1 MPGQIIVKFKD
12 DTGPAIQADAR
23 RDEGL
28 KKVKDLMNK
37 VRGQSVERAIRELER
52 LPSVEYA
59 EPDYVVYP
67 AGYADEPR
75 FGELWG
81 LHNTGQAIDG
91 STGTPTVDVNG
102 LEASNVTLGDP
113 NLVVAVIDDGVDF
126 SHLDLAGRHWKS
138 PGESGSGKET
148 NGIDD
153 DGNGKVELWRF
164 WRRRSEKD
172 RTPLRLRDHHDPK
185 PKTTRRPI
193 PCPSVPAPLT
203 PHSTRTAGRTPPLP
217 PEGHSSSWR

>member
-81 LHNTGQAIDG
+81 A
-91 STGTPTVDVNG
+91 
-102 LEASNVTLGDP
+102 A
-113 NLVVAVIDDGVDF
+113 
-126 SHLDLAGRHWKS
+126 
-138 PGESGSGKET
+138 
-148 NGIDD
+148 
-153 DGNGKVELWRF
+153 
-164 WRRRSEKD
+164 
-172 RTPLRLRDHHDPK
+172 
-185 PKTTRRPI
+185 
-193 PCPSVPAPLT
+193 
-203 PHSTRTAGRTPPLP
+203 
-217 PEGHSSSWR
+217 